1 MVTAE
6 LDIAEI
12 TFSTKNNWEYS
23 SHAVKWSQ
31 KLIQSNNS
39 LREIENYT
47 IATLVQAIK
56 LVILGVCR
64 SLLNSSSFMQ
74 IDSRSRLS

>member
-23 SHAVKWSQ
+23 SHAVK
-31 KLIQSNNS
+31 
-39 LREIENYT
+39 
-47 IATLVQAIK
+47 
-56 LVILGVCR
+56 
-64 SLLNSSSFMQ
+64 
-74 IDSRSRLS
+74 